1 MKLAPHEFMRIA
13 KALSDPQRCE
23 ILEQTA
29 VAGELSCMEMF
40 ERFELSQA
48 TISHHLKELA
58 TAGLLERRKEGQ
70 FGYYRFCPDVLQRY
84 LDDLGSRMGLCSST
98 ALVDADRRTRAT
110 TARDIGRAR
119 PGL

>member
-1 MKLAPHEFMRIA
+1 MKLAPHEFARIA

-29 VAGELSCMEMF
+29 AAGELSCVEMF
-40 ERFELSQA
+40 ERFDLSQA

-70 FGYYRFCPDVLQRY
+70 FGYYRFCPAVMQRY
-84 LDDLGSRMGLCSST
+84 LEDLGNRMGLCPAS
-98 ALVDADRRTRAT
+98 ALGDRARANT
-110 TARDIGRAR
+110 SAASLSRAR
-119 PGL
+119 PSF